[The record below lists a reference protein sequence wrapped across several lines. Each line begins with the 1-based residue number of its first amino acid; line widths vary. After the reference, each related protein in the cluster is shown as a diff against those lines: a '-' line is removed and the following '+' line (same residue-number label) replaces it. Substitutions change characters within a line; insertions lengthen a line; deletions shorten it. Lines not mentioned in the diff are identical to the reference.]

1 MKASANAECR
11 KYAGMGNR
19 IGSWISGM
27 LAVEV
32 DAAKVCFIVDI
43 GAVDDA
49 NAALSTAGRVGAF
62 IVDGRRFCD
71 KPCKAAP
78 VVLECPAMLY
88 RGGADGLNDAV
99 DDVSGIDG

>member
-43 GAVDDA
+43 ADVDDA
-49 NAALSTAGRVGAF
+49 SAAFSIAGRVGAF
-62 IVDGRRFCD
+62 IVNGRRFCD

-78 VVLECPAMLY
+78 VALECPAMIY
-88 RGGADGLNDAV
+88 RGAADGLNDAV
-99 DDVSGIDG
+99 DVVSGIDG